1 MKLQIS
7 PTKRVE
13 DAMVIWHEK
22 GPEVDLV
29 MDPRGYQGLTMKEGS
44 IKAIYAFNI
53 LGLAEPKQI
62 LPILE
67 NFYRLLEAGG
77 ELYVIEM
84 DFDYIN
90 RAYLSADLSLAEF
103 NNDFRR
109 KTYLNQQELVRM
121 MDKIGFPEKEQRAWY
136 DNPQFKKAHYEMIIS
151 GKKINLQ

>member
-7 PTKRVE
+7 PTKRIE

-29 MDPRGYQGLTMKEGS
+29 MDARSYSGLTMKEGS

-53 LGLAEPKQI
+53 LGLSGPKQI
-62 LPILE
+62 LGMVQ
-67 NFYRLLEAGG
+67 NFYNLLEPGG
-77 ELYVIEM
+77 ELYIIEM
-84 DFDYIN
+84 DFDYLN
-90 RAYLSADLSLAEF
+90 RAYLSADLSLTEF

-109 KTYLNQQELVRM
+109 HTYLNQQELVRV

-151 GKKINLQ
+151 GKKPNNQ